1 MLPKVERWIETY
13 DKGSRD
19 SIHEINVDII
29 PFEKLK
35 EIVPPKSDDPLLYDG
50 YILDANQIE
59 QLNFFIEQKILPDF
73 SKYYYVLD
81 CASVKES

>member
-13 DKGSRD
+13 DKKNRD
-19 SIHEINVDII
+19 SVQEINVDII

-35 EIVPPKSDDPLLYDG
+35 EIVTPKSDDPLLYDG
-50 YILDANQIE
+50 YVLDASQIE
-59 QLNFFIEQKILPDF
+59 RLNFFIEEKISPNF

-81 CASVKES
+81 CASVR